1 MHQKPIFTPLKG
13 PGGMPV
19 LQMALSSGIKQD
31 LTTHSKSNQQS
42 GPCRSI
48 QVNLFPSS
56 LDGFDHLAFQEPPL
70 RFTSSP
76 AMA

>member
-1 MHQKPIFTPLKG
+1 MHQEPIFPLLKG

-19 LQMALSSGIKQD
+19 LQMALSSGIKKD
-31 LTTHSKSNQQS
+31 LTTHSKSNQQA

-48 QVNLFPSS
+48 QVDLFTSP
-56 LDGFDHLAFQEPPL
+56 LDGFDHLAFQKPPL
-70 RFTSSP
+70 RVTSSP